1 MRKNNFAAIYAR
13 VSTQAQEYD
22 RQINEIKKR
31 IEQDGFV
38 LKFVFEEKI
47 SGRAIE
53 RPEFEKLRKLTND
66 DISRLYVWE
75 ISRLSR
81 RAAQILTVADEF
93 AEKGISIYSL
103 KESLHTLNDDG
114 TWDNTAKLVL
124 GLFSSMAQ
132 TELETI
138 RDRMMSGKIDK
149 IAKGELS
156 YTQKAPYGYES
167 KDGMLVINPE
177 QAVVVRTLFDLFLQG
192 YSPRQLE
199 KQFGKGCGSV
209 HKLLRNVAYT
219 GKRPNTFNPEQTLS
233 LPQIITEETFA
244 KTQELLEKKRT
255 REPTPLKKDNPLSC
269 KVVCSKCNA
278 HMYKI
283 PSDGTYRYCCRNSC
297 IIIRED
303 CILMNLD
310 LIFSCIFRTRETS
323 KRKAQIEKDRDTLIR
338 LRAETQRQHD
348 TLIDKEATIEKKI
361 KALMDVDIDSTDEQK
376 QLKEVRKNIKE
387 KHAQIVGLNNEIE
400 TLTNTLN
407 DWDKYNDW
415 ETIKNDPELWGKVI
429 REQVISVTA
438 YALSHHYKFL
448 VTKITGYPTAFGC
461 LFRGKMKKNA
471 KPIDRIVYVTV
482 WDPDKPV
489 VEEEVMKISDPL
501 YRRILP
507 DLKAGA
513 GYLPRITD
521 DDEASTAIPN
531 PEELPDEVYKAIFP
545 ETSD

>member
-1 MRKNNFAAIYAR
+1 MRKNNYAAIYAR

-47 SGRAIE
+47 SGRAKE

-103 KESLHTLNDDG
+103 KEGLHTLNDDG
-114 TWDNTAKLVL
+114 SWDNTAKLVL

-156 YTQKAPYGYES
+156 YTQKAPYGYDS

-177 QAVVVRTLFDLFLQG
+177 RAEVVRTIFDLFLQG

-219 GKRPNTFNPEQTLS
+219 GKRPNTFNPEQTLT
-233 LPQIITEETFA
+233 LPQIITEEKFE

-255 REPTPLKKDNPLSC
+255 REPTPFKKANPLSC
-269 KVVCSKCNA
+269 KVVCSKCGS
-278 HMYKI
+278 HLYRI
-283 PSDGTYRYCCRNSC
+283 PSDGTYRYCCRKSC
-297 IIIRED
+297 LIIRED
-303 CILMNLD
+303 CLLMNID
-310 LIFSCIFRTRETS
+310 IIFSCIFRTRQTG
-323 KRKAQIEKDRDTLIR
+323 KRKIQMEKDRDTLVR
-338 LRAETQRQHD
+338 LRAETQKQHD
-348 TLIDKEATIEKKI
+348 ALLGKEDIEKKRI
-361 KALMDVDIDSTDEQK
+361 KALINADVDYSDEEK
-376 QLKEVRKNIKE
+376 RLKEVRKALKE
-387 KHAQIVGLNNEIE
+387 KHAQIVGLNNEIG
-400 TLTNTLN
+400 TLTGILD
-407 DWDKYNDW
+407 DWEKYNDW
-415 ETIKNDPELWGKVI
+415 ETIKKDPELWGKVV
-429 REQVISVTA
+429 REQVISITA
-438 YALSHHYKFL
+438 YALNHHYKFL
-448 VTKITGYPTAFGC
+448 VTKITGYPAAFGC

-482 WDPDKPV
+482 WDKDKTV
-489 VEEEVMKISDPL
+489 VEEEVMKISDSL
-501 YRRILP
+501 YRLILP
-507 DLKAGA
+507 DLKSGR
-513 GYLPRITD
+513 GYLPRD
-521 DDEASTAIPN
+521 KDYDVDPTATPN
-531 PEELPDEVYKAIFP
+531 PEELPDEVYKVLFP
-545 ETSD
+545 EIED